1 MEVGGGWVY
10 RNRPGPSE
18 LSVQTS
24 FTPSNGLNVFRFGEL
39 TFDCA
44 SRLLKRNGE
53 EQHLSPK
60 AQQLLAM
67 LVVNRPRVVSREEIY
82 DALWPATFVCETNMT
97 SVVAELRRALGD
109 PPRAAQYIRT
119 VYGSGYA
126 FTGDVETAGSEP
138 RSAALLLCEGQRLP
152 LYEGTSSVGR
162 SHECDVVLTGATVSR
177 CHALIVISGNTIIL
191 EDRGSRNGTY
201 VDGQRIT
208 RTRVRHQA
216 EIVFGAVP
224 AAISRRVSSTTP
236 VPLRIAD
243 LRRQSSDSVSTS

>member
-1 MEVGGGWVY
+1 
-10 RNRPGPSE
+10 
-18 LSVQTS
+18 
-24 FTPSNGLNVFRFGEL
+24 
-39 TFDCA
+39 
-44 SRLLKRNGE
+44 
-53 EQHLSPK
+53 
-60 AQQLLAM
+60 M

-82 DALWPATFVCETNMT
+82 DALWPATFVCETNMA

-109 PPRAAQYIRT
+109 RATQYVRT
-119 VYGSGYA
+119 VYGVGYA
-126 FTGDVETAGSEP
+126 FTGDVETVGSE
-138 RSAALLLCEGQRLP
+138 RISTVLLLCEGQRLP

-177 CHALIVISGNTIIL
+177 CHAFILISGSTILL

-224 AAISRRVSSTTP
+224 AAISRKVPSTMP
-236 VPLRIAD
+236 LPLRIAD
-243 LRRQSSDSVSTS
+243 LRRQSGDSFSTA